1 MFITTKGRYALRV
14 LLYLADRYG
23 LESVSLKKIA
33 ADEEISL
40 KYLEH
45 IMSTLVQQGF
55 VKSTKGS
62 KGGYSLAQPP
72 SACSVGKILRA
83 LENDL
88 CLVPCLDEE
97 LNPCKRADRCT
108 TIEVWKLL
116 QDTINEL
123 IDNLTLLDLLR
134 MQQDKRYVSCL
145 YVFFRHVLKC
155 GDKKTTA
162 AIPFVRGLRLL
173 CYSITTK
180 SPCCFLLPFLTALLS
195 GFV

>member
-134 MQQDKRYVSCL
+134 MQQDKLHKPSL
-145 YVFFRHVLKC
+145 YLTYLMHHAEIRVMFIRVFSTRIKM
-155 GDKKTTA
+155 
-162 AIPFVRGLRLL
+162 RR
-173 CYSITTK
+173 
-180 SPCCFLLPFLTALLS
+180 
-195 GFV
+195 